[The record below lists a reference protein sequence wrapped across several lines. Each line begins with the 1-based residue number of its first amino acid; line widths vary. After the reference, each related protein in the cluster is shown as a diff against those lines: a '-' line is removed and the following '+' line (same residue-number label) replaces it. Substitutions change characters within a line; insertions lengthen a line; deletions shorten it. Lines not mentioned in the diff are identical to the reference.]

1 MLDLDAEELIQG
13 NEARHETRKG
23 RCGLVAAL
31 GCRCCSCSEVFRH
44 GIEIRLL
51 GYAVR
56 AGGGSELTTIY
67 LKVHRYRW
75 WVGLWSDSDGSTWL
89 EIPNVM
95 VHYYPQIKVV
105 AEDHLQ
111 ISEGHGDLKGTLST
125 LSNALKLSTPV
136 GIFDG
141 ACKALPVVRRGAA
154 EGHIG

>member
-1 MLDLDAEELIQG
+1 M
-13 NEARHETRKG
+13 
-23 RCGLVAAL
+23 
-31 GCRCCSCSEVFRH
+31 
-44 GIEIRLL
+44 
-51 GYAVR
+51 
-56 AGGGSELTTIY
+56 TTIY